1 MDPMTLGLVMGGS
14 SLISGGLGLS
24 AANKAEDQAKKATE
38 YALWAE
44 KYNRKKSKQILE
56 PLTSAGT
63 DALGQLQQGVDYADI
78 VSGLE
83 NDPFYQF
90 QLQQG
95 LDAVQGSAAARG
107 NLRSGATLKAL
118 TEYGQGMASQQAQQG
133 YNRAM
138 NRRNELMQLAG
149 MGANALGSIAG
160 RGSIAPQVAANT
172 ALQNADYTMQKANIM
187 SGALG
192 GALQGGMMAG
202 AGIGLKDLLG
212 IGGGGLPTGPGQYGT
227 MGGYVPGVN

>member
-1 MDPMTLGLVMGGS
+1 MAIGLGAAMIGS
-14 SLISGGLGLS
+14 SLISGGLGLAGAGQAQDS
-24 AANKAEDQAKKATE
+24 ARKATE

-44 KYNRKKSKQILE
+44 KYNRNKAKEILE
-56 PLTSAGT
+56 PITSAGT
-63 DALGQLQQGVDYADI
+63 NALGQLRQGVDYGEI
-78 VSGLE
+78 VAGLE

-95 LDAVQGSAAARG
+95 LDAAQGSAAAGG

-118 TEYGQGMASQQAQQG
+118 TQYGQGMASSQANQA

-172 ALQNADYTMQKANIM
+172 ALQNADYDMQRANIM
-187 SGALG
+187 SGMLG
-192 GALQGGMMAG
+192 GVMQGGMMAG

-212 IGGGGLPTGPGQYGT
+212 LGGGAGAGLPYAGGAMNPMA
-227 MGGYVPGVN
+227 MGVA